1 MSFKEKLNNYNE
13 CGYLY
18 MNCFE
23 KDSTI
28 HKINS
33 LIDSLEP
40 KVFIPYSENIPWG
53 YGNLI
58 NCKEL
63 IQIINLKEI
72 MGRVANYLTQGNLV
86 CNHLV
91 IANKAAF
98 IGPDVEWHQEFS
110 NINSF
115 APGYSPSKDL
125 GKFAQ
130 LYIAIDEHTYEN
142 GTLYVFE
149 GSHKEGLLPTEDIIN
164 NHLNH
169 KRRIKFNSIKE
180 VSDKYKQ
187 KAIILKPGE
196 AILFNHL
203 LVHGSPTN
211 CSPYRRR
218 AMLLQFRISDKI
230 KDEALFNKEVEKRKQ
245 FVLNQLEI
253 KKNKLLNSEIYKD
266 FGKN

>member
-1 MSFKEKLNNYNE
+1 MSFQEELNNYYQL
-13 CGYLY
+13 GYKY

-23 KDSTI
+23 KDSSI
-28 HKINS
+28 NNINS

-58 NCKEL
+58 DCEKL
-63 IQIINLKEI
+63 IKIINLKEI
-72 MGRVANYLTQGNLV
+72 MNRVAKYLTKGNLV

-91 IANKAAF
+91 IADKAAF

-115 APGYSPSKDL
+115 APGYSPNKDL
-125 GKFAQ
+125 RKFAQ
-130 LYIAIDEHTYEN
+130 LYIALDEHTSEN
-142 GTLYVFE
+142 GTLFVFE

-169 KRRIKFNSIKE
+169 KRRIKYNSIKE
-180 VSDKYKQ
+180 VSNKYKQ
-187 KAIILKPGE
+187 KAVILKPGQ

-211 CSPYRRR
+211 CSPFRRR

-230 KDEALFNKEVEKRKQ
+230 KDESLFNKEVEKRKQ
-245 FVLNQLEI
+245 FVLNQLDI
-253 KKNKLLNSEIYKD
+253 KKDKILNSEIYKD
-266 FGKN
+266 LGKN